1 MQSRLLAL
9 ALTSALFAGTPV
21 MAATVYVANE
31 GAGSLTIID
40 EDAASTRTVALEVL
54 PHNVDLT
61 PDGKSLLIVGMP
73 AGQAHGHGGHGG
85 HGLMML
91 VCCIPMVGV
100 VVLLVVSGTAGAGAL
115 VWALGCV
122 LMMAAMMF
130 FMPGGHS
137 HR

>member
-1 MQSRLLAL
+1 MTTPLPHPKPRSSSYPAHYRD
-9 ALTSALFAGTPV
+9 TGTPTGPP
-21 MAATVYVANE
+21 AFTVPPPE
-31 GAGSLTIID
+31 HTGQD
-40 EDAASTRTVALEVL
+40 
-54 PHNVDLT
+54 PHNITHQPTERGD
-61 PDGKSLLIVGMP
+61 
-73 AGQAHGHGGHGG
+73 HGGHGG

-91 VCCIPMVGV
+91 VCCIPMVAV

>member
-1 MQSRLLAL
+1 
-9 ALTSALFAGTPV
+9 
-21 MAATVYVANE
+21 
-31 GAGSLTIID
+31 
-40 EDAASTRTVALEVL
+40 
-54 PHNVDLT
+54 
-61 PDGKSLLIVGMP
+61 
-73 AGQAHGHGGHGG
+73 
-85 HGLMML
+85 MML
-91 VCCIPMVGV
+91 VCCIPMVAV

>member
-1 MQSRLLAL
+1 M
-9 ALTSALFAGTPV
+9 TTP
-21 MAATVYVANE
+21 
-31 GAGSLTIID
+31 
-40 EDAASTRTVALEVL
+40 L
-54 PHNVDLT
+54 PRPKPYDT
-61 PDGKSLLIVGMP
+61 PSSHPEHVG
-73 AGQAHGHGGHGG
+73 HTGHGG

-91 VCCIPMVGV
+91 VCCIPMVAV

-130 FMPGGHS
+130 FMPGGHN

>member
-1 MQSRLLAL
+1 MTTPLPHPKPRSSSYPAHYSD
-9 ALTSALFAGTPV
+9 TGTP
-21 MAATVYVANE
+21 AGPTAFTVPPAE
-31 GAGSLTIID
+31 HTGQDPHAGAD
-40 EDAASTRTVALEVL
+40 
-54 PHNVDLT
+54 PHT
-61 PDGKSLLIVGMP
+61 
-73 AGQAHGHGGHGG
+73 GHGGHGG

-91 VCCIPMVGV
+91 VCCIPMVAV

-130 FMPGGHS
+130 FMPGGHN